1 MRTTQRFLGVLIVL
15 VMLLASM
22 GNAAMAQDQGTQT
35 GTTTQ
40 GGGGNVLPPSN
51 NNPDPAPAP
60 APDPAPAPAPAPAPD
75 PAPQP
80 SNPPAPAPRP
90 SAPSNGA
97 TSGSQSGATGTSGS
111 QAPEG
116 LAPAPRPQNPP
127 PSTGGGGSGP
137 VSIEVD
143 LGDYMI
149 YVYQGGSLVDSSSVN
164 IGRVN
169 FETPTGQY
177 YINSKYR
184 YDDMAGNENG
194 EEWDVRNVPYAMYF
208 TDRGHALHG
217 SPWSSSFGRQSSH
230 GCVGLPVGF
239 AGWLYNIS
247 PIGTPVN
254 IHW

>member
-15 VMLLASM
+15 IMLLASM

-60 APDPAPAPAPAPAPD
+60 DPEPDPAPD

-90 SAPSNGA
+90 STPSNGA
-97 TSGSQSGATGTSGS
+97 TSGSQSGTSNSSGT

-116 LAPAPRPQNPP
+116 LAPAPRPESPP
-127 PSTGGGGSGP
+127 PSSGGGTGAAS
-137 VSIEVD
+137 VVVD
-143 LGDYMI
+143 LSSFTI
-149 YVYQGGSLVDSSSVN
+149 TVYRGGVYDSSTTVN
-164 IGRVN
+164 TGKAG

-177 YINSKYR
+177 YVNSMYR
-184 YDDMAGNENG
+184 YDDMSGREGG
-194 EEWDVRNVPYAMYF
+194 ESWDVSNVPYAMYF
-208 TDRGHALHG
+208 TGVGHALHG
-217 SPWSSSFGRQSSH
+217 SPWSSYFGQRSSH
-230 GCVGLPVGF
+230 GCVGLPVSF
-239 AGWLYNIS
+239 AAYLYNIAY
-247 PIGTPVN
+247 IGMPVKIN
-254 IHW
+254 W